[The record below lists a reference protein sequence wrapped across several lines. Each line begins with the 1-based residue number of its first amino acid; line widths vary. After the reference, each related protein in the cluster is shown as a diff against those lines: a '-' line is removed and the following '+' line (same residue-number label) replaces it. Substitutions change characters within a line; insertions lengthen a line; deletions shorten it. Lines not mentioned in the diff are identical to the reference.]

1 MTTPTKEALKHLAIV
16 FFYSAVSAVLPI
28 LISYAQNDPRWAMLI
43 PVINAGWYALSRYLK
58 EQKLIENDIARGD
71 E

>member
-28 LISYAQNDPRWAMLI
+28 LIAYAQNDPRWAMLI
-43 PVINAGWYALSRYLK
+43 PVINAAWYSISRYLK
-58 EQKLIENDIARGD
+58 EQKLIENDIARG
-71 E
+71 EE